1 MMDKYEIQVDGT
13 TYIVD
18 DISYEYAQLDGES
31 AGRSEDGTMYRDVV
45 GLTNKVS
52 CDFLDKDKW
61 RGTALSNLL
70 QLVKKKS
77 CSFNYFD
84 VMENKRVTKNMYV
97 VSDSLKVTLLND
109 EFILKDSIQIRF
121 IQMNVDDI

>member
-1 MMDKYEIQVDGT
+1 MNKYEIQVDGT
-13 TYIVD
+13 TYVVD

-31 AGRSEDGTMYRDVV
+31 AGRSEDGTMYRDVI

-61 RGTALSNLL
+61 RGTTLSNLL
-70 QLVKKKS
+70 KLVKKKS

-97 VSDSLKVTLLND
+97 VSDPVKVTLLND
-109 EFILKDSIQIRF
+109 EYILKDNFQIRF

>member
-1 MMDKYEIQVDGT
+1 MNKYEIQVDGV
-13 TYIVD
+13 TYVVD
-18 DISYEYAQLDGES
+18 GISYEYSQLDGDS
-31 AGRSEDGTMYRDVV
+31 AGRSEDGTMYRDVI

-61 RGTALSNLL
+61 RGANLSSLL
-70 QLVKKKS
+70 RLVEKTS

-84 VMENKRVTKNMYV
+84 LKKNARVTKNMYV
-97 VSDSLKVTLLND
+97 VADSIKAKLIND
-109 EFILKDSIQIRF
+109 EFILDGDLQIRF